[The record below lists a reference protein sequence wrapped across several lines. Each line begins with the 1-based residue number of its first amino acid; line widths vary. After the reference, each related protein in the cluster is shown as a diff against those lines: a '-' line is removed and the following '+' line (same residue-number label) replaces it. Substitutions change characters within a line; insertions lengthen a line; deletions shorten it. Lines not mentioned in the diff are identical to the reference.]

1 MILAETQALDI
12 FAKKTLTTNDYRKF
26 QEIKS
31 VIEISYLVE
40 SIEVVNEIINED
52 FYRAIF
58 NIKFHP
64 YRTRELFK
72 ANKLIFSQ
80 IKSNQIPLYAI
91 LSNHEELDFV
101 DKLWREKW
109 REKSVSHEFLYLSYN
124 TISREVK
131 SELTLSKFLNLD
143 FIQNKSDF
151 DKDSII
157 LIWCEPR
164 IKDNKIKLNIISKI
178 IINNKSKIIQNSF
191 IEEFLI
197 DDSDYLDDTI
207 EILVDNIYNHWIKV
221 TSHSEKLSKYSFV
234 YNIKNL
240 EEWASIK
247 QILESIDT
255 ISSYEVHEFDIER
268 IKGSINFYGDLDKFR
283 LILNQYNIHTTDLGS
298 IQALQLN
305 DD

>member
-1 MILAETQALDI
+1 M
-12 FAKKTLTTNDYRKF
+12 
-26 QEIKS
+26 
-31 VIEISYLVE
+31 
-40 SIEVVNEIINED
+40 
-52 FYRAIF
+52 F
-58 NIKFHP
+58 NAF
-64 YRTRELFK
+64 F
-72 ANKLIFSQ
+72 
-80 IKSNQIPLYAI
+80 
-91 LSNHEELDFV
+91 
-101 DKLWREKW
+101 
-109 REKSVSHEFLYLSYN
+109 
-124 TISREVK
+124 
-131 SELTLSKFLNLD
+131 
-143 FIQNKSDF
+143 
-151 DKDSII
+151 
-157 LIWCEPR
+157 
-164 IKDNKIKLNIISKI
+164 ISK
-178 IINNKSKIIQNSF
+178 KIIQNSF

-298 IQALQLN
+298 IQALQLKVV
-305 DD
+305 